1 MQSIGEDTMELYFQT
16 KDFLFKLNKLQ
27 PKKIY
32 SQLFE
37 TEESLLTIYQHFSML
52 DSVTTII

>member
-1 MQSIGEDTMELYFQT
+1 MELYFQT
-16 KDFLFKLNKLQ
+16 KDFSFKLNKLQ

-32 SQLFE
+32 SQLLE

-52 DSVTTII
+52 DSVTTTI